1 MAECALTGSHRLGGL
16 LRKIG
21 EPSEPGRCGNS
32 QPSDQISGYF
42 GRSEQVERPQGTPV
56 VEPFEQ
62 QRTIIWTCLEQT
74 YRALATPC
82 C

>member
-1 MAECALTGSHRLGGL
+1 MTECALTGSYRLGGL
-16 LRKIG
+16 VRKIS
-21 EPSEPGRCGNS
+21 EPSEPRRRGNR
-32 QPSDQISGYF
+32 QLSDQIPSYL
-42 GRSEQVERPQGTPV
+42 GRSEQVERPQGTPGV
-56 VEPFEQ
+56 APFE